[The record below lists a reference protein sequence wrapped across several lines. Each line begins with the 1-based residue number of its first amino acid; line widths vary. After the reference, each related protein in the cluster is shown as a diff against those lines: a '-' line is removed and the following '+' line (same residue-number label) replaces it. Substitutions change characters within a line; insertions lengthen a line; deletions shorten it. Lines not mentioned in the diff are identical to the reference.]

1 MKETN
6 NNLKDII
13 RLCAKG
19 ERRAQNQLFR
29 LTYGKMFSVCIRYA
43 GSHEDARDIVQE
55 GYIKVF
61 AKLSGFNGKGSFEG
75 WMRRIMV
82 NTAIDSIR
90 RRKLE
95 TQSIDEDEY
104 DRYGVDDTE
113 ESWDEILSRE
123 TIRVLEAI
131 EKLSPR
137 YRLVFNLYVVEEYSH
152 QEIAEMLDISV
163 GASKSNLFKAKKNL
177 IKYLKEETSN
187 E

>member
-1 MKETN
+1 MEEKN
-6 NNLKDII
+6 NNLNEII

-29 LTYGKMFSVCIRYA
+29 LTYGKMLATCIRYA
-43 GSHEDARDIVQE
+43 GSQEDARDIVQE

-61 AKLSGFNGKGSFEG
+61 AKLSGYNGKGSFEG

-90 RRKLE
+90 KRKLVM
-95 TQSIDEDEY
+95 QSMNEDEY
-104 DRYGVDDTE
+104 DRYGEEDTE
-113 ESWDEILSRE
+113 ESWDEILNRE
-123 TIRVLEAI
+123 TSRIMEAI
-131 EKLSPR
+131 GKLSPR
-137 YRLVFNLYVVEEYSH
+137 YRMVFNLYVVEEYTH
-152 QEIAEMLDISV
+152 QEIAELLNISV

-177 IKYLKEETSN
+177 IQYLKEEISN